1 MPESPFL
8 QIPEAEYICS
18 NKLAF
23 AVWDKFPVTTGH
35 ALIIPYRIMTTW
47 WETSQKEKKELSK
60 LLEQTR
66 QIIEEKYNPDGF
78 NIGIN
83 NNKAAGQ
90 TVSHLHIHLIP
101 RYLGDTPDPRGG
113 VRHVI
118 PSKGNYLELK

>member
-90 TVSHLHIHLIP
+90 TVNHLHIHLIP
-101 RYLGDTPDPRGG
+101 RYFGDTPDPRGG

-118 PSKGNYLELK
+118 PSKGNYLESK

>member
-1 MPESPFL
+1 MPKSPFL

-35 ALIIPYRIMTTW
+35 ALIIPNRIMTTW
-47 WETSQKEKKELSK
+47 WETSRKEKKELSK

-90 TVSHLHIHLIP
+90 TVNHLHIHLIP
-101 RYLGDTPDPRGG
+101 RYFGDIPDPRGG

-118 PSKGNYLELK
+118 PSKGNYLESK